1 MVVIVF
7 YVCGVFLNILICAD
21 INPVA
26 NKMHSMVSAVHT
38 RRTAGG
44 RPMDVTTPH
53 PWDNAG
59 PNSGT
64 WPSNFA
70 NENTTP
76 SLTSDN
82 DRERDDVSPHERTP
96 ETPPPDILHHIRE
109 PKEVPEANAY
119 IQCRDMPSVN
129 GSPSSQAVPSQAFGM
144 EDIFSRRVP
153 TSPLP
158 PKTHRK
164 PYPPSKAR
172 RSPRNTSVIS
182 VNSPQSVTRA
192 RASAGQPPQEQ
203 IVEPPPRRDLREIA
217 ASRPFPHY
225 SKKGRSRSQRKQQ
238 HYRPRGTLD
247 QELRRAA
254 KSFESIATENPPDY
268 EECDVFI
275 GVGFHEKSTN
285 CRPCNGSTH
294 NTMHAENKLSQANPV
309 SSNQNKHSKAVLD
322 GS

>member
-1 MVVIVF
+1 MCV
-7 YVCGVFLNILICAD
+7 VFLNILICAD
-21 INPVA
+21 VQPVA
-26 NKMHSMVSAVHT
+26 DKVHFMASAVHT

-44 RPMDVTTPH
+44 RPSPRMDLTTSH

-59 PNSGT
+59 PNSRT
-64 WPSNFA
+64 WPPNIP

-82 DRERDDVSPHERTP
+82 DRERDDVSPDERTP
-96 ETPPPDILHHIRE
+96 ETPPDILHHIRE

-119 IQCRDMPSVN
+119 IQCCDMPSAN
-129 GSPSSQAVPSQAFGM
+129 GSPSSQAVALSM

-158 PKTHRK
+158 PEMHRK

-182 VNSPQSVTRA
+182 VNGPQSVTSA
-192 RASAGQPPQEQ
+192 RDSAGQSPQEQ
-203 IVEPPPRRDLREIA
+203 IVEPPPRRDLRQIA
-217 ASRPFPHY
+217 ASRPFAHC

-238 HYRPRGTLD
+238 NCRPGGTLD
-247 QELRRAA
+247 QELRRAV
-254 KSFESIATENPPDY
+254 KSLESIATENPPDY

-275 GVGFHEKSTN
+275 GVGFHEKSA
-285 CRPCNGSTH
+285 CDGSIH
-294 NTMHAENKLSQANPV
+294 NTMYELKQVNPV
-309 SSNQNKHSKAVLD
+309 TSHRPKAGNTVLD